1 MLLGSPPSLPPS
13 RAAPG
18 PPAPLSADAEAGTEP
33 SGLSGAEVLRL
44 GWTRRNG
51 FPVSAESS
59 ECRCRPAP
67 VRVSARVRALRAGR
81 GPLLGIADDVETFNP
96 YTETPPGLASCWP
109 RAAFTRYLLSFGRV
123 FERTFLP
130 LGRRS
135 RPSFGLSPSRRR
147 SLRAAGGRHGAARS
161 GRAPVRSEGV
171 TFRCAASPVS
181 NGVNCFS
188 CTPIVTFGAAFCAR
202 PAWEGRQSRS
212 ASFPRGFL
220 FFWFVISLLP
230 DFFARSLH
238 RLQESLFQCVMR
250 RNRACLLQLSKA
262 TFLFPHGYIV
272 GHPSAGHISP
282 PGFER

>member
-81 GPLLGIADDVETFNP
+81 GPPLGIADDVETFNP
-96 YTETPPGLASCWP
+96 YTEMPPGLASCWP

-130 LGRRS
+130 LGAPRARGGGAV
-135 RPSFGLSPSRRR
+135 RPSASAPHDAVPCGLR
-147 SLRAAGGRHGAARS
+147 GVGTERHGAAEPRS
-161 GRAPVRSEGV
+161 DRRA
-171 TFRCAASPVS
+171 
-181 NGVNCFS
+181 
-188 CTPIVTFGAAFCAR
+188 
-202 PAWEGRQSRS
+202 
-212 ASFPRGFL
+212 
-220 FFWFVISLLP
+220 
-230 DFFARSLH
+230 
-238 RLQESLFQCVMR
+238 
-250 RNRACLLQLSKA
+250 
-262 TFLFPHGYIV
+262 
-272 GHPSAGHISP
+272 
-282 PGFER
+282 

>member
-1 MLLGSPPSLPPS
+1 MPLPAGA
-13 RAAPG
+13 RAGIG
-18 PPAPLSADAEAGTEP
+18 PAAG
-33 SGLSGAEVLRL
+33 A
-44 GWTRRNG
+44 
-51 FPVSAESS
+51 A
-59 ECRCRPAP
+59 CRPG
-67 VRVSARVRALRAGR
+67 SAAWYCRRRR
-81 GPLLGIADDVETFNP
+81 DFNP
-96 YTETPPGLASCWP
+96 YTEMPPGLASCWP

-130 LGRRS
+130 LGAPRARRRGAV
-135 RPSFGLSPSRRR
+135 RPSASAPHDAVPC
-147 SLRAAGGRHGAARS
+147 RAAGGRHGAARS

-171 TFRCAASPVS
+171 TFRCAVSPVS

-220 FFWFVISLLP
+220 FFCFVISLLP

-282 PGFER
+282 PGFSPPGFER